1 MSSRTSA
8 AIRHPRS
15 RPNDPDVVARFFH
28 GLSDPTRVR
37 ILLFL
42 LSGPKTT
49 GEIVR
54 HLGRRQ
60 PSVSAHLTCLR
71 FCGFAE
77 ARRDGRN
84 VVYELID
91 PRVRKL
97 LDVGERMLSDN
108 AERIMACRVIAP
120 WEPEQARA

>member
-1 MSSRTSA
+1 MSPQA
-8 AIRHPRS
+8 AAAVRASKIRAD
-15 RPNDPDVVARFFH
+15 DPEVVARFFH
-28 GLSDPTRVR
+28 GLSDPTRVK

-42 LSGPKTT
+42 LGGPKTT

-54 HLGRRQ
+54 HLGRHQ

-91 PRVRKL
+91 SRVRKL
-97 LDVGERMLSDN
+97 LDMGERMLSDN

-120 WEPEQARA
+120 WEPE